1 MRFIFVLSVFL
12 MAAGLGAE
20 SLAAKF
26 KQGGALG
33 TYRDKWLL
41 LSAADVEAEDR
52 LAKKF
57 GIPLI
62 RAILGSEALNMADIL
77 GSWFRNG
84 RSKVNTALSGKGH
97 EVEGSLVFKAGK
109 MERFGDTTRYIAFG
123 SRPERSVEGEYITKR
138 PPSAAA
144 SSSSSSTSSMSSSGS
159 SASGAARASPPTA
172 VLLPGCMQVAVS
184 MEKPPGTCF
193 AGGGANGLELRR
205 SL

>member
-41 LSAADVEAEDR
+41 LSAANVEAEDQ

-62 RAILGSEALNMADIL
+62 RAILGEALNMADIL

-97 EVEGSLVFKAGK
+97 EVEGVLVFKAGK
-109 MERFGDTTRYIAFG
+109 MERFGSTTRYIAFG
-123 SRPERSVEGEYITKR
+123 SRPERSVEGEYITER

-144 SSSSSSTSSMSSSGS
+144 SSSSSSTFSMSSSGS
-159 SASGAARASPPTA
+159 SASGAARTSPPTA

-193 AGGGANGLELRR
+193 AGSGANELELRR

>member
-1 MRFIFVLSVFL
+1 

-62 RAILGSEALNMADIL
+62 RAILGEALNMADIL

-84 RSKVNTALSGKGH
+84 RSKVNTALPGKGH
-97 EVEGSLVFKAGK
+97 EVQGSLVFKAGK

-144 SSSSSSTSSMSSSGS
+144 SSSSTFSMSSSGS
-159 SASGAARASPPTA
+159 SASGAAHTSPPTA

-193 AGGGANGLELRR
+193 AGSGANELELRR

>member
-1 MRFIFVLSVFL
+1 

-33 TYRDKWLL
+33 IYRDKWLL

>member
-1 MRFIFVLSVFL
+1 

-77 GSWFRNG
+77 GSWFHNG
-84 RSKVNTALSGKGH
+84 RSKVNTALPGKGH
-97 EVEGSLVFKAGK
+97 EVQGSLVFKAGK

-138 PPSAAA
+138 PLSASKPSNI
-144 SSSSSSTSSMSSSGS
+144 SSTIGCCTGS
-159 SASGAARASPPTA
+159 DGASVRMFSCAMR
-172 VLLPGCMQVAVS
+172 VR
-184 MEKPPGTCF
+184 K
-193 AGGGANGLELRR
+193 
-205 SL
+205 

>member
-1 MRFIFVLSVFL
+1 

-77 GSWFRNG
+77 GSWFRNCL
-84 RSKVNTALSGKGH
+84 SKVDMALSGKGAGEDGAFRRHDPVHRLWDEAGEARGGGVRH
-97 EVEGSLVFKAGK
+97 EA
-109 MERFGDTTRYIAFG
+109 
-123 SRPERSVEGEYITKR
+123 
-138 PPSAAA
+138 PPLRRRLLLLHEQLEWCALLTHI
-144 SSSSSSTSSMSSSGS
+144 STP
-159 SASGAARASPPTA
+159 PPTA
-172 VLLPGCMQVAVS
+172 GV
-184 MEKPPGTCF
+184 
-193 AGGGANGLELRR
+193 
-205 SL
+205 

>member
-1 MRFIFVLSVFL
+1 

-62 RAILGSEALNMADIL
+62 RAILGEALNMADIL

-84 RSKVNTALSGKGH
+84 RSKVNTALPGKGH
-97 EVEGSLVFKAGK
+97 EVQGSLVFKAGK

-144 SSSSSSTSSMSSSGS
+144 SSSSTFSMSSSGS
-159 SASGAARASPPTA
+159 SASGAARTSPPTA
-172 VLLPGCMQVAVS
+172 VLLPGCMQVAIS